1 MESLLF
7 LNIGGPE
14 IIIIVFAGLLPLILM
29 VYCIMDIL
37 KSTFKDNNTKLLWAI
52 IVLLAP
58 VIGPVMYILMS
69 KKQKA

>member
-1 MESLLF
+1 MKSLLF
-7 LNIGGPE
+7 LNMGGPE
-14 IIIIVFAGLLPLILM
+14 IIIILFAGLLPLILM

-37 KSTFKDNNTKLLWAI
+37 KSTFKDNNTKLLWTI

-69 KKQKA
+69 KKEKV